1 MNSKTKKKRDHS
13 GAAAD
18 VLSDLAKLADG
29 KPGLPEA
36 PIPDDGKPSLPEPD
50 PITPADGKPG
60 LPEPEPEDDL
70 EPYEEDAEGE
80 DEQDAEEKEVT
91 FTEKDRKDL
100 PLLEKRVEGK
110 LREAAQA
117 IREIRQRQ
125 LWRLCEDDQGQ
136 RVNYPNFEA
145 YCQDHLGHSR
155 QWVTHLTNWLRIM
168 EELDRLKFPVPHLTV
183 KAAQGLLIGRLQDAG
198 GLRAV
203 LEEAKDDGAPLDRD
217 SLREIV
223 LRRADFNFWSK
234 DGKEGF
240 TKPAAK
246 NYAEFKK
253 DLALVKELGEDRTD
267 YGIIAKAKELEGDL
281 GDNLVSLCQQERK
294 MPKPD
299 SLLAMLTGKTLEDVV
314 SRLKDVGKEFADI
327 EEKKNLL
334 KTRRKQLKEMLQEE
348 GLKKI
353 REEAKTLE
361 QELQAKGVLPPKK
374 KPIPPTPQ
382 GGSASPQPVAPQ
394 EDEENDEDNV
404 EPDSEVYTNL
414 TTAREYLDE
423 ALLCDWSDEDGGLN
437 AILLVAED
445 CETKL
450 AEITAKV
457 KELIADTEQPEAVLG
472 GND

>member
-1 MNSKTKKKRDHS
+1 MNYKTKNKRDHS
-13 GAAAD
+13 RAAAD

-36 PIPDDGKPSLPEPD
+36 TTL
-50 PITPADGKPG
+50 ADGKPG
-60 LPEPEPEDDL
+60 LPEPDPTTPEDGKPGLPEPETETEYTP

-80 DEQDAEEKEVT
+80 DDQEAEGEEVT
-91 FTEKDRKDL
+91 FTEKDRQDL
-100 PLLEKRVEGK
+100 TLLEMRVEGK

-125 LWRLCEDDQGQ
+125 LWRLCEDDQGG

-183 KAAQGLLIGRLQDAG
+183 KAAQGLLVDRLQDAG

-203 LEEAKDDGAPLDRD
+203 LEEAKEDGVPLDRD

-223 LRRADFNFWSK
+223 LRRADFNYWSK

-240 TKPAAK
+240 TKPAA
-246 NYAEFKK
+246 NTYADYKK
-253 DLALVKELGEDRTD
+253 DLALVKELGEVRTD
-267 YGIIAKAKELEGDL
+267 YGIVTKAKELEGDL

-299 SLLAMLTGKTLEDVV
+299 SLLAMLTGKALEDVV
-314 SRLKDVGKEFADI
+314 SRLKDVGKESADI
-327 EEKKNLL
+327 EEKKKRL
-334 KTRRKQLKEMLQEE
+334 KDVNKQLKE
-348 GLKKI
+348 GLKKE
-353 REEAKTLE
+353 REERNALE
-361 QELQAKGVLPPKK
+361 QELRAKGVLKPKA
-374 KPIPPTPQ
+374 KPSQAVPQ
-382 GGSASPQPVAPQ
+382 DGLPAPQPGTTDDD
-394 EDEENDEDNV
+394 EDEPSQAPE
-404 EPDSEVYTNL
+404 SLVYGNI
-414 TTAREYLDE
+414 ADAYDYLDE
-423 ALLCDWSDEDGGLN
+423 ALSGEWPQEDSELN
-437 AILLVAED
+437 AILLKAQD

-457 KELIADTEQPEAVLG
+457 KELIAEQPEAIPS